1 MNIFTQQPSPELR
14 ATTRGVIPGV
24 AGDLAHLTEAAIN
37 VAASSAES
45 SVAAGHYEHGQESS
59 LHLGGF
65 MKTLERAGQAGQFQT
80 PGQKIATV
88 AVEASPEQLTPEEI
102 AKVVALADRAG
113 RRLVHERAS
122 ADIAA

>member
-37 VAASSAES
+37 VAASSD
-45 SVAAGHYEHGQESS
+45 SVAAGHYEHGPESS

-80 PGQKIATV
+80 PGQEIATV
-88 AVEASPEQLTPEEI
+88 AVEASPEQITPEQLRHI
-102 AKVVALADRAG
+102 VDFTTRAAQ
-113 RRLVHERAS
+113 RLEHERS
-122 ADIAA
+122 SYTLAA